1 MAGDVEGGA
10 GPVASILVL
19 GWLRAYA
26 AGRGLPEPVPNH
38 GGLVLGRPGG
48 ARDARHVYA
57 APYEGLRTLAEMIS
71 AARVVLKACAG
82 LTAE

>member
-38 GGLVLGRPGG
+38 GGLVLGDRAAHETRATCTPRL
-48 ARDARHVYA
+48 ARA
-57 APYEGLRTLAEMIS
+57 
-71 AARVVLKACAG
+71 
-82 LTAE
+82 